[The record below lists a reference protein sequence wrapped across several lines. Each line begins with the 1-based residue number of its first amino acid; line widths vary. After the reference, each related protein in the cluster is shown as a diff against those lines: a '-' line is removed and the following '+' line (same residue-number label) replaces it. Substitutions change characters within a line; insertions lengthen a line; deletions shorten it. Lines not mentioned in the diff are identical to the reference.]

1 MMSPPKSG
9 LSSDALMQAVVNLT
23 QLGNEMQDIADM
35 LFNMPG
41 DVPSCAA
48 CEIEMIINRVRS
60 AERFCEK
67 LSTAIAVIEG
77 RA

>member
-9 LSSDALMQAVVNLT
+9 LPSDALMQAVVNLT

-41 DVPSCAA
+41 DVPGCAA
-48 CEIEMIINRVRS
+48 YEIEKIVSSVRS
-60 AERFCEK
+60 VERFCEK
-67 LSTAIAVIEG
+67 LSAAVAVMEE